1 MRNMTET
8 VLKLML
14 LRYNMLSKEKA
25 AATSKCMHTGEDD
38 EWEECVDEMTKM
50 EDDLR
55 KDEYRFV
62 CTDYEFVRTS
72 SKAAGETRYNIYT
85 LVPTNKYDSIGNA

>member
-1 MRNMTET
+1 MTEI

-38 EWEECVDEMTKM
+38 EWTECVDEMMKM
-50 EDDLR
+50 GDDLR
-55 KDEYRFV
+55 KYG
-62 CTDYEFVRTS
+62 CEFVRTS
-72 SKAAGETRYNIYT
+72 SKAAGETRYGVYKIV
-85 LVPTNKYDSIGNA
+85 LTNNCGAISNV

>member
-1 MRNMTET
+1 MI
-8 VLKLML
+8 LKLML

-38 EWEECVDEMTKM
+38 DWEECVDEMTKM

-55 KDEYRFV
+55 KYG
-62 CTDYEFVRTS
+62 CEFVRTS
-72 SKAAGETRYNIYT
+72 SKAAGETRYNVYT
-85 LVPTNKYDSIGNA
+85 IVLTNKYKSISNV

>member
-14 LRYNMLSKEKA
+14 IRYNMLSKEKA

-50 EDDLR
+50 GDDLR
-55 KDEYRFV
+55 KYG
-62 CTDYEFVRTS
+62 CEFVRTS
-72 SKAAGETRYNIYT
+72 SKAAGESRYNVYT
-85 LVPTNKYDSIGNA
+85 IVLTNNCGVVSNI

>member
-1 MRNMTET
+1 MTET

-38 EWEECVDEMTKM
+38 EWAECIDEMTKM

-55 KDEYRFV
+55 KYG
-62 CTDYEFVRTS
+62 CEFVRTS
-72 SKAAGETRYNIYT
+72 SKAAGESRYSVYTIVLTKNYGVVSNI
-85 LVPTNKYDSIGNA
+85 

>member
-1 MRNMTET
+1 MIET

-38 EWEECVDEMTKM
+38 EWAECVDEMTKM

-55 KDEYRFV
+55 KYG
-62 CTDYEFVRTS
+62 CEFVRTS
-72 SKAAGETRYNIYT
+72 SKAAGETRYNVYT
-85 LVPTNKYDSIGNA
+85 IALTNNYDSVSNA

>member
-1 MRNMTET
+1 MTEI

-38 EWEECVDEMTKM
+38 EWAECVDEMTKM

-55 KDEYRFV
+55 KYG
-62 CTDYEFVRTS
+62 CEFVRTS
-72 SKAAGETRYNIYT
+72 SKAAGEMRYNVYT
-85 LVPTNKYDSIGNA
+85 IVLTNNHGFVSNA